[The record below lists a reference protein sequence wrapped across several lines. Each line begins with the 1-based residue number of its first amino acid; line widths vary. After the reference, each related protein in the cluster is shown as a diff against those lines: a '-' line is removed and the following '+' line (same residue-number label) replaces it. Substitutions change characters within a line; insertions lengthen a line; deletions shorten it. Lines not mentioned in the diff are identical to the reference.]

1 MNMAELIINTNEVV
15 INEGT
20 KNSDIKVAKTV
31 DESMEIE
38 QFISNSKYAKM
49 IEDINRKLD
58 ILIEEKEVEDGKA
71 DH

>member
-1 MNMAELIINTNEVV
+1 MAELIINTNEVV

-31 DESMEIE
+31 DENMELE

-49 IEDINRKLD
+49 IEDINHKLD

>member
-1 MNMAELIINTNEVV
+1 MAELIINTNEVV

-31 DESMEIE
+31 DESMELE
-38 QFISNSKYAKM
+38 QFISNRKYAKM
-49 IEDINRKLD
+49 IEDINRTLD

>member
-1 MNMAELIINTNEVV
+1 MAELIINTNEVV

-20 KNSDIKVAKTV
+20 KHSEIKVAKNV

>member
-1 MNMAELIINTNEVV
+1 MAELIINTNEVV

-31 DESMEIE
+31 DESRGIE

>member
-1 MNMAELIINTNEVV
+1 MAELIINTNEVV

-31 DESMEIE
+31 DESMELE
-38 QFISNSKYAKM
+38 QFISNSKYTKM

>member
-1 MNMAELIINTNEVV
+1 MAELIINTNEVV

-20 KNSDIKVAKTV
+20 KNSEIKVAKTV

>member
-1 MNMAELIINTNEVV
+1 MAELIINTNEVV

-31 DESMEIE
+31 DESMELE

>member
-1 MNMAELIINTNEVV
+1 MAELIINTNEVV

-31 DESMEIE
+31 DESMELE

-49 IEDINRKLD
+49 IEDIDRKLD

>member
-1 MNMAELIINTNEVV
+1 MAELIINTNEVV

-49 IEDINRKLD
+49 IENINRKLD

>member
-1 MNMAELIINTNEVV
+1 MAELIINTNEVV
-15 INEGT
+15 INEGI
-20 KNSDIKVAKTV
+20 KNSD
-31 DESMEIE
+31 SMELE

>member
-15 INEGT
+15 VNEGT
-20 KNSDIKVAKTV
+20 KNSEIKVAKNV

-49 IEDINRKLD
+49 IEDINHKLD

>member
-1 MNMAELIINTNEVV
+1 MAELIINTNEVV

>member
-1 MNMAELIINTNEVV
+1 MAELIINTNEVV

-20 KNSDIKVAKTV
+20 KNSDIKVAKTA

-38 QFISNSKYAKM
+38 QFISSSKYAKM
-49 IEDINRKLD
+49 IEDINHKLD

>member
-1 MNMAELIINTNEVV
+1 MAELIINTNEIV

>member
-1 MNMAELIINTNEVV
+1 MAELIINTNEVV

-58 ILIEEKEVEDGKA
+58 ILIEEKEVEDGKT

>member
-1 MNMAELIINTNEVV
+1 MAELIINTNEVV
-15 INEGT
+15 INKGT

-38 QFISNSKYAKM
+38 HFISNSKYAKM

>member
-1 MNMAELIINTNEVV
+1 MAELIINTNEVV
-15 INEGT
+15 INKGT

-31 DESMEIE
+31 DESMGIE

-49 IEDINRKLD
+49 IEDINHKLD

>member
-1 MNMAELIINTNEVV
+1 MAELIINTNEVV

-20 KNSDIKVAKTV
+20 KHSEIKVAKNV

-49 IEDINRKLD
+49 IEDINHKLD

>member
-1 MNMAELIINTNEVV
+1 MAELIINTNEVA

-31 DESMEIE
+31 DESMELE

-49 IEDINRKLD
+49 IEDINHKLD

>member
-1 MNMAELIINTNEVV
+1 MAELIINTNEVV

-31 DESMEIE
+31 DESMELE

-58 ILIEEKEVEDGKA
+58 ILIEEKEVEDGKT

>member
-1 MNMAELIINTNEVV
+1 MAELIINTNEVV
-15 INEGT
+15 INEGI
-20 KNSDIKVAKTV
+20 KNSDIKVAKTG
-31 DESMEIE
+31 DESMGIE

-49 IEDINRKLD
+49 IEDINHKLD

>member
-1 MNMAELIINTNEVV
+1 MAELIINTNEVV

-31 DESMEIE
+31 DESMELE

-58 ILIEEKEVEDGKA
+58 ILIEEREVEDGKA

>member
-1 MNMAELIINTNEVV
+1 MAELIINTNEVV
-15 INEGT
+15 VNEGT
-20 KNSDIKVAKTV
+20 KNSEIKVAKNV

-49 IEDINRKLD
+49 IEDINHKLD

>member
-1 MNMAELIINTNEVV
+1 MAELIINTNEVV

-20 KNSDIKVAKTV
+20 KNSEIKVAKTV
-31 DESMEIE
+31 DESMGIE
-38 QFISNSKYAKM
+38 QFISSSKYAKM
-49 IEDINRKLD
+49 IEDINHKLD

>member
-1 MNMAELIINTNEVV
+1 MAELIINTNEVV

-20 KNSDIKVAKTV
+20 KNSDIKVTKTV
-31 DESMEIE
+31 DENMEIE

-49 IEDINRKLD
+49 IEDINHKLD

>member
-1 MNMAELIINTNEVV
+1 MAELIIHTNEVV

-49 IEDINRKLD
+49 IEDINHKLD
-58 ILIEEKEVEDGKA
+58 ILIEEKEVEDGKT

>member
-1 MNMAELIINTNEVV
+1 MAELIINTNEVV

-31 DESMEIE
+31 DESMELE
-38 QFISNSKYAKM
+38 QFISKSKYAKM
-49 IEDINRKLD
+49 IEDINHKLD

>member
-1 MNMAELIINTNEVV
+1 MAELIINTNEVV

-49 IEDINRKLD
+49 IEDTNRKLD

>member
-1 MNMAELIINTNEVV
+1 MAELIINTNEVV

-49 IEDINRKLD
+49 IEDIIHKLD

>member
-1 MNMAELIINTNEVV
+1 MAELIINTNEVV
-15 INEGT
+15 INEGI
-20 KNSDIKVAKTV
+20 KNSDIKVAKTG

>member
-1 MNMAELIINTNEVV
+1 MAELIINTNEVV

-20 KNSDIKVAKTV
+20 KNSEIKVAKTV
-31 DESMEIE
+31 DESMELE